1 METTKHTEDHMKTTD
16 VTFWRI
22 HPGQR
27 KRAFSF
33 FARVKE
39 VVDSIGIGNGRYRMV
54 LTGENTG
61 LYYSLHDSDSMSGYG
76 QALDHS
82 FTSPELH
89 AVMADLERADA
100 PVAYVGN
107 WVMHEAARFDESTGT
122 EHAFIIR
129 NWDVTPGREDDFL
142 QSAEDVSAIMRR
154 FGGVHVVYR
163 IDFGGEMAGVYSSTI
178 GFPDFASLYAFA
190 EHSATSGE
198 GKVIRQNF
206 HKGTPPARSRSILTA
221 VAVPIGDQP
230 SASEQ
235 PDQEDVSIAGC

>member
-1 METTKHTEDHMKTTD
+1 MKTTD
-16 VTFWRI
+16 VTFWRV

-27 KRAFSF
+27 ERAFSF

-61 LYYSLHDSDSMSGYG
+61 LYYSLHDSASMSGYG

-82 FTSPELH
+82 FTSPKLH
-89 AVMADLERADA
+89 SVIADLDQTDA
-100 PVAYVGN
+100 PVTYVGN
-107 WVMHEAARFDESTGT
+107 WVMHEAARFDESTGS
-122 EHAFIIR
+122 EHAFMIR

-178 GFPDFASLYAFA
+178 GLPDFASLYAFA

-198 GKVIRQNF
+198 GKAIRQNF
-206 HKGTPPARSRSILTA
+206 RKGTPPATSRSVMTA
-221 VAVPIGDQP
+221 VAVPIGEQSP
-230 SASEQ
+230 ASEQ
-235 PDQEDVSIAGC
+235 PELAHGFVPGC